1 MPHKMP
7 LPYRTML
14 EESRRRLDRVVERS
28 GVKPMA
34 RLYDR
39 AISGLTRRLSKIA
52 SPKTTYTA
60 HQHRLMIAQL
70 RQGRA
75 LLARRMRGQLG
86 DISKTAQVEALRGL
100 ATDLTKLEAGFTG
113 AEVVLPIDEA
123 ARFEGVI
130 TGRRES
136 LLRAHDVSIAEWT
149 MAGVEK
155 MEGELSMSLLMGEDF
170 GTAVA
175 RVEQAA
181 GAEWWQAERIV
192 RTECLPGSSLVT
204 GAVVRAVSRRW
215 YEGPMAEIVTE
226 HGRKLTATP
235 NHPMLTRRG
244 WVPAGSL
251 NQLDDLICHSG
262 EQNFLSPRDED
273 VTAGPAT
280 IGEIFDAVSAV
291 GVRERRRTA
300 QPDFHGDGV
309 DGDVDI
315 FCPDRFLRFGRFA
328 AVNKPSVQQVLTP
341 TDKTGLGF
349 CPRCGNL
356 LVVAKSCCAC
366 HPSQANPRILK
377 ASPDKSISYAECL
390 RQCVA
395 ALSLFVP
402 FHELLYR
409 GPDFFSRMLAS
420 PAVECFAGIGQGSGY
435 LCGGNDFAQPCG
447 ADPGLRRDSI
457 YAEPR
462 EIELDRVRSVRLTS
476 FLGHV
481 YNLHTPHGY
490 YTMNGTYT
498 GNTSMAF
505 NATQAD
511 GIKEC
516 ADELPDLWLRWSEH
530 VDDDTFEP
538 LDNRVAKDS
547 IIMHGLIARPGEMF
561 RMPISMPDGSPI
573 PPKVWSRVKHL
584 ADKQWPAPPNRP
596 NDRSCVSPWRPH
608 WGIPA
613 WRLEG
618 GLRVPMQ

>member
-14 EESRRRLDRVVERS
+14 EESRRRLDRVVERG

-52 SPKTTYTA
+52 APKTTYTA

-192 RTECLPGSSLVT
+192 RTEL
-204 GAVVRAVSRRW
+204 
-215 YEGPMAEIVTE
+215 
-226 HGRKLTATP
+226 
-235 NHPMLTRRG
+235 
-244 WVPAGSL
+244 
-251 NQLDDLICHSG
+251 
-262 EQNFLSPRDED
+262 
-273 VTAGPAT
+273 
-280 IGEIFDAVSAV
+280 
-291 GVRERRRTA
+291 A
-300 QPDFHGDGV
+300 Q
-309 DGDVDI
+309 
-315 FCPDRFLRFGRFA
+315 A
-328 AVNKPSVQQVLTP
+328 
-341 TDKTGLGF
+341 
-349 CPRCGNL
+349 
-356 LVVAKSCCAC
+356 
-366 HPSQANPRILK
+366 
-377 ASPDKSISYAECL
+377 
-390 RQCVA
+390 
-395 ALSLFVP
+395 
-402 FHELLYR
+402 
-409 GPDFFSRMLAS
+409 
-420 PAVECFAGIGQGSGY
+420 
-435 LCGGNDFAQPCG
+435 
-447 ADPGLRRDSI
+447 
-457 YAEPR
+457 
-462 EIELDRVRSVRLTS
+462 
-476 FLGHV
+476 
-481 YNLHTPHGY
+481 YNG
-490 YTMNGTYT
+490 
-498 GNTSMAF
+498 
-505 NATQAD
+505 TQAD